1 MIPTISTTESSELM
15 PVKYVDSGFS
25 ETTTDDNDTTIV
37 SKNILGDVL
46 YVEQMYYEQLKENI
60 TKYSRPLRRYLSQQQ
75 ILDLFQNVEKIS
87 AISES
92 LVRHCEKLHDNNG
105 FISISTIYK
114 SWLPVDY
121 VFKSLKQFI
130 TLPLKHLCQMNH
142 LLHRLLEKYDY
153 ENNDFDIH
161 CLEAIKL
168 LAIQASQV
176 LSSNDNSRT
185 YIDTEDQT
193 TDQDSTIQT
202 NENKLIRSSS
212 AVLQRVNREPWSM
225 NLLELYD
232 NILHFIQIDNNGT
245 SSSSSISLENV
256 IKLECNQIDEGGQIR
271 LLLSKKSSRINHH
284 HSTSSL
290 KLMRVYIRFRQ
301 MTEYKFWYIQLN
313 KTIQLA
319 KDHSWT
325 HKNELVL

>member
-114 SWLPVDY
+114 SWLNILNDSY
-121 VFKSLKQFI
+121 RSYISHFSQAYE
-130 TLPLKHLCQMNH
+130 T
-142 LLHRLLEKYDY
+142 LEKLQKK
-153 ENNDFDIH
+153 I
-161 CLEAIKL
+161 
-168 LAIQASQV
+168 
-176 LSSNDNSRT
+176 SS
-185 YIDTEDQT
+185 
-193 TDQDSTIQT
+193 
-202 NENKLIRSSS
+202 
-212 AVLQRVNREPWSM
+212 VLQ
-225 NLLELYD
+225 
-232 NILHFIQIDNNGT
+232 
-245 SSSSSISLENV
+245 V
-256 IKLECNQIDEGGQIR
+256 IE
-271 LLLSKKSSRINHH
+271 
-284 HSTSSL
+284 
-290 KLMRVYIRFRQ
+290 
-301 MTEYKFWYIQLN
+301 
-313 KTIQLA
+313 
-319 KDHSWT
+319 
-325 HKNELVL
+325 